1 MVAALAAAQI
11 MLLGV
16 CAGAQAKPAPAPAGG
31 CPDALVTPANASMR
45 PAASQAVLCLV
56 NAERAQRGLPALRD
70 SSLLDKA
77 AGFHST
83 DMVRRKY
90 FAHVAPN
97 GLDPRRRVA
106 RTGYLRGCRSP
117 AIGETIA
124 FGTAVYGSPV
134 ELVKSLMES
143 APHRAI
149 ILDRRFRE
157 IGVGL
162 ALGAP
167 MDGFGD
173 FGSTL
178 ALNFGRR

>member
-16 CAGAQAKPAPAPAGG
+16 CAGAQAAPAGD
-31 CPDALVTPANASMR
+31 CPDAMVTPADATMR
-45 PAASQAVLCLV
+45 PAASQSVLCLV
-56 NAERAQRGLPALRD
+56 NAERARRALPALTA
-70 SSLLDKA
+70 SALLTKA
-77 AGFHST
+77 ASAHSA

-97 GLDPRRRVA
+97 GLDQRRRVA
-106 RTGYLRGCRSP
+106 RTGYLRGCRRSP
-117 AIGETIA
+117 TLGETIA
-124 FGTAVYGSPV
+124 FGTAVYGSPA

-143 APHRAI
+143 SAHRAI

-178 ALNFGRR
+178 SLNFGRR